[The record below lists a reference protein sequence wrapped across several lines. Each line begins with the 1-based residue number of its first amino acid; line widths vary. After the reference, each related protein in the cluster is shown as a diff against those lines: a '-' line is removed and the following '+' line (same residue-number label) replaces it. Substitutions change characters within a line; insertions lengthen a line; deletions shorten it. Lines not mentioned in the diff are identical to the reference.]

1 MIILI
6 NYFLPYY
13 AFISRFLNVNLG
25 WKVVLVSKRAA
36 KSDFDCMLLYKA
48 FISSWHI
55 ICDMY
60 GIPNQNKGF
69 VLQMFV

>member
-6 NYFLPYY
+6 NNFLPYY

-25 WKVVLVSKRAA
+25 WKVVLMSKRAV

-48 FISSWHI
+48 FISSWRI

-60 GIPNQNKGF
+60 GIANQNKEF